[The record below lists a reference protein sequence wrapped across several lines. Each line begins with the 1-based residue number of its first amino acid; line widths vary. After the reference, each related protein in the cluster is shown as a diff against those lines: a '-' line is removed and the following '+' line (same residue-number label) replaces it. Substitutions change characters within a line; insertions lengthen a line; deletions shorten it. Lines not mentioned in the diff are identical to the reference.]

1 MVPWILRELR
11 KWLQWRARRGLTHW
25 WGVAEYTTVGTIT
38 ARDDVCWKIEDD
50 VGRPVYVRIDQF
62 TVATTL
68 QVGDR
73 VEVQPIAQGWVIR
86 GGRTGSGP
94 PFGTGWMIV
103 RKVEP
108 SGEKPNV

>member
-68 QVGDR
+68 HKLVIAWKSSQLRRVGSYAA
-73 VEVQPIAQGWVIR
+73 VAPEVARRLGLA
-86 GGRTGSGP
+86 G
-94 PFGTGWMIV
+94 
-103 RKVEP
+103 
-108 SGEKPNV
+108 